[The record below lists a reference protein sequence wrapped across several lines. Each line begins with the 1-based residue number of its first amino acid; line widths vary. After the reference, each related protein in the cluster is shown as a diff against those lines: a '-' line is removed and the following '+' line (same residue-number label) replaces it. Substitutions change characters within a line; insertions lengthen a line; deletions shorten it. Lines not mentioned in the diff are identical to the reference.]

1 MTLHKIKIMVA
12 DDHPLVLSGLLHLL
26 GNCNDMTVTGSYT
39 NGNDLLMG
47 LAANIPD
54 VLLLDIQM
62 PGKNGEEVANQVQ
75 EQYPMVKMIALT
87 NFDDVYYIK
96 SMIAR
101 GVLGYI
107 LKTTREE
114 ILLNAIRMV
123 YTGKQYL
130 EPALMDKLAA
140 ELKQEKMNA
149 HLMPV
154 LSRREK
160 EVLQFIAQNL
170 TSQEIAD
177 KMYLSKRTIDT
188 HRLNLMLKLEVKNVA
203 ALVKKAIEVG
213 LLR

>member
-1 MTLHKIKIMVA
+1 
-12 DDHPLVLSGLLHLL
+12 
-26 GNCNDMTVTGSYT
+26 
-39 NGNDLLMG
+39 
-47 LAANIPD
+47 
-54 VLLLDIQM
+54 
-62 PGKNGEEVANQVQ
+62 
-75 EQYPMVKMIALT
+75 
-87 NFDDVYYIK
+87 
-96 SMIAR
+96 MIAR